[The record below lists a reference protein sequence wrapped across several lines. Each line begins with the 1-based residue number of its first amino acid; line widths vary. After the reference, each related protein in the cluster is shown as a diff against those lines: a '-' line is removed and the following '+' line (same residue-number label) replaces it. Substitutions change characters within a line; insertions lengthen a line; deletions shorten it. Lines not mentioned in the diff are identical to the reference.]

1 MVGEG
6 GEDLNAPTWDL
17 FIGLF
22 FIVGVAYGFILQR
35 EKVVVTLV
43 TVYVSLVATQTLMP
57 IALQFFA
64 GDKTLFNSIYLRA
77 NTSPFA
83 IQAGIFV
90 LLIMLLTVRSGL
102 TGHKAHGFLIPIEVL
117 IYSGLNSALVL
128 SSILSFMPAEAQ
140 ASLAT
145 SSKFARLIIAYH
157 TWWLVLPVFMLI
169 VTGIRAKRDESLE
182 Y

>member
-1 MVGEG
+1 M
-6 GEDLNAPTWDL
+6 NAPSWDL
-17 FIGLF
+17 FIAIF
-22 FIVGVAYGFILQR
+22 FIIGVAYGFILQR

-77 NTSPFA
+77 NASPFG
-83 IQAGIFV
+83 IQAALFTI
-90 LLIMLLTVRSGL
+90 LIVLLTVRSGL
-102 TGHKAHGFLIPIEVL
+102 TGHRSRGILIPIEVL

-145 SSKFARLIIAYH
+145 SSRFAKLIIAHH

-169 VTGIRAKRDESLE
+169 LTGIRAKRDQE
-182 Y
+182 YDY

>member
-1 MVGEG
+1 M
-6 GEDLNAPTWDL
+6 NAPSWDL
-17 FIGLF
+17 FIAIF
-22 FIVGVAYGFILQR
+22 FIIGVAYGFILQR
-35 EKVVVTLV
+35 EKIVVTLV

-64 GDKTLFNSIYLRA
+64 GDKTLFNSIYVRA
-77 NTSPFA
+77 NASPFG

-90 LLIMLLTVRSGL
+90 LLIVLLTVRSGL
-102 TGHKAHGFLIPIEVL
+102 TGHRSRGILIPIEVL
-117 IYSGLNSALVL
+117 MYSVLNSGLIL
-128 SSILSFMPAEAQ
+128 STVLSFMSAEAQ

-145 SSKFARLIIAYH
+145 SSKFARIIIAYH

-169 VTGIRAKRDESLE
+169 VTGIRAKRDQELD

>member
-1 MVGEG
+1 MS
-6 GEDLNAPTWDL
+6 APSWDL
-17 FIGLF
+17 FIAIF
-22 FIVGVAYGFILQR
+22 FIIGVAYGFILQR

-57 IALQFFA
+57 LVLQFFA

-77 NTSPFA
+77 NASPFG
-83 IQAGIFV
+83 IQASLFTI
-90 LLIMLLTVRSGL
+90 LIVLLTVRSGL
-102 TGHKAHGFLIPIEVL
+102 TGHRSRGFLIPIEVL
-117 IYSGLNSALVL
+117 IYSALNSALVL

-145 SSKFARLIIAYH
+145 SSKFAKLIIAHH
-157 TWWLVLPVFMLI
+157 TWWLVLPVLMLI
-169 VTGIRAKRDESLE
+169 LTGIRAKREDTLD